1 MPWGILAPDTV
12 VSQRRQ
18 QNLGLA
24 AAVRHFNDRAVPG
37 IGGMWF
43 PMPILWSVLA
53 ISIAEEL
60 GVPALPVGN
69 AVEARV
75 MLEVIAGPQDRRV
88 RGARKMQGLKDS
100 SFHNLRRRG
109 TYVVQPIRMAM
120 VQPLV
125 ALGFVQG
132 SRYGAFRI
140 HSAGR
145 ELLEL
150 NAMKEPRR
158 LLGAWAHGRQPHG
171 LKEALAVL
179 SPVGAVPEAVRKLIL
194 ARLLD
199 GNDPGSA
206 GAGPWRASAL
216 APAPRIWTRKPH
228 WRGLRRITGRICAPE
243 RHLWI
248 FAMPR

>member
-100 SFHNLRRRG
+100 SFHNVNGGVKPGHWAVQNPASTAG
-109 TYVVQPIRMAM
+109 TQA
-120 VQPLV
+120 
-125 ALGFVQG
+125 
-132 SRYGAFRI
+132 
-140 HSAGR
+140 SAGR
-145 ELLEL
+145 
-150 NAMKEPRR
+150 A
-158 LLGAWAHGRQPHG
+158 
-171 LKEALAVL
+171 
-179 SPVGAVPEAVRKLIL
+179 
-194 ARLLD
+194 
-199 GNDPGSA
+199 
-206 GAGPWRASAL
+206 
-216 APAPRIWTRKPH
+216 
-228 WRGLRRITGRICAPE
+228 
-243 RHLWI
+243 
-248 FAMPR
+248 